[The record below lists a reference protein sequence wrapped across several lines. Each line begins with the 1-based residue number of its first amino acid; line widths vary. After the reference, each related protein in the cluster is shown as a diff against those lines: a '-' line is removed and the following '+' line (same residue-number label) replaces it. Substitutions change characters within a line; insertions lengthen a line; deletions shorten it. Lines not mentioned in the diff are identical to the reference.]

1 MSDFRVLFLYP
12 NLRRMSLVPPS
23 ICLLSQVLK
32 DNDITVDLFD
42 TTYFTVE
49 GFLEDSDATNKA
61 DLVTRPYDADDKIR
75 LIESDVY
82 EELNRK
88 VKDFR
93 PDLIA
98 VSVDESTFI
107 LGISLLRAIRH
118 HNIPTIAGGVF
129 PTFAPDRVLSYPE
142 IDMICVGEGEISL
155 VKLCERL
162 CRGADYSNVNNLWV
176 KQKDGGILRN
186 PPAKP
191 VDTDSNPFPDVGIFE
206 KRRHYRA
213 MAGDIY
219 LMMAIETHRGCPF
232 KCGYCNSPA
241 QNRLYRN
248 ETGCNFLRKRSLD
261 KIYEE
266 LISYRD
272 IWKAEYIFFWADTF
286 FTYSNREIDEF
297 CEMYSDIGLP
307 FYCNAHPKT
316 INDYKVKRLKEVG
329 LHRMGVGIEHGN
341 ENFRRE
347 IVNRSYSNQEVTE
360 ALQIPKRHNVQFSAN
375 NIIGFPDETYELAM
389 DTVEL
394 NRHIP
399 ASDHSCSIFQ
409 PYHGTTLR
417 ELAVKRGFLNPDFIA
432 PTNTDGSVLNMSCF
446 PEEQIKGLRRTF
458 VMYTKF
464 PKSRWSEI
472 KIAEQSTPEGDAVWE
487 NLREEFV
494 GTYFN

>member
-1 MSDFRVLFLYP
+1 MNDFRVLFLYP

-32 DNDITVDLFD
+32 DNGVTVDLFD
-42 TTYFTVE
+42 TTYYAVE
-49 GFLEDSDATNKA
+49 GFTGDSDTANKE
-61 DLVTRPYDADDKIR
+61 DLVTRPYDANDKTQ
-75 LIESDVY
+75 LKEGNVY
-82 EELNRK
+82 EDLNRK
-88 VKDFR
+88 VTDYE
-93 PDLIA
+93 PQLIA
-98 VSVDESTFI
+98 ISVDESTFLLAI
-107 LGISLLRAIRH
+107 GLLRAIRH
-118 HNIPTIAGGVF
+118 HHILTIAGGVF
-129 PTFAPDRVLSYPE
+129 PTFAPNKALSFPE
-142 IDMICVGEGEISL
+142 INMICVGEGEIAL
-155 VKLCERL
+155 TELCARL
-162 CRGADYSNVNNLWV
+162 GRGADYSDVSNLWI

-186 PPAKP
+186 PPANP

-206 KRRHYRA
+206 KSRHYRA
-213 MAGDIY
+213 MAGNIY

-241 QNRLYRN
+241 QNRLYKN
-248 ETGCNFLRKRSLD
+248 ETGRNFLRKRSLD

-316 INDYKVKRLKEVG
+316 ISDYKVKRLKEAG

-341 ENFRRE
+341 EKFRRE
-347 IVNRSYSNQEVTE
+347 IVNRNYSNQAVVE
-360 ALQIPKRHNVQFSAN
+360 ALQIPKRHEVQFSAN

-409 PYHGTTLR
+409 PYHGTALR
-417 ELAVKRGFLNPDFIA
+417 EFSVKSGFLNPDFIA
-432 PTNTDGSVLNMSCF
+432 PTNTDGSVLKMPFF
-446 PEEQIKGLRRTF
+446 PEERIKGLRRTF
-458 VMYTKF
+458 VMYVKF
-464 PKSRWSEI
+464 PRSRWKEI
-472 KIAEQSTPEGDAVWE
+472 KQAEQSTPEGDSLWKD
-487 NLREEFV
+487 LREEFV
-494 GTYFN
+494 ATYFN